1 MTTLTLWMKSG
12 NQIRLPFIKD
22 WTVEADA
29 DGKITGLT
37 IVRYG
42 FTQFIPC
49 RKLIISSIVLEQ
61 IEAITR

>member
-22 WTVEADA
+22 WKVETTAA
-29 DGKITGLT
+29 GKITGLT

-42 FTQFIPC
+42 FAEFIPC
-49 RKLIISSIVLEQ
+49 RKLIIYSIALEQ